1 MSSIK
6 TSPTQLFDL
15 PLEIRREIYR
25 HAQWCLFNAPPCNP
39 ILSRR
44 LNRAF
49 FCGNCSGE
57 VFMQVSKQARLDLAP
72 IFFAA
77 HAMQF
82 QLWYEHHAALSSW
95 FDAVS
100 EDAIRHFR
108 AFRLNTQYA
117 NPLVDLDSLP
127 GTATAM
133 PGYIAVDLEA
143 VPEQVVL
150 RSNTWTSQLLEEPAA
165 MISDLVKSLERVD
178 GKPVLNKRAFLRMVE
193 AVGWFGMRDD
203 RERQMVI
210 QENDA
215 RGSRGVEI
223 VSLLTV

>member
-1 MSSIK
+1 MS
-6 TSPTQLFDL
+6 TSPTQFLDL
-15 PLEIRREIYR
+15 PLEIRQEILR
-25 HAQWCLFNAPPCNP
+25 QTQWCPLNAPPCNP

-44 LNRAF
+44 LNQAF

-57 VFMQVSKQARLDLAP
+57 VLMRVSKHIRLDIAP
-72 IFFAA
+72 VFFAR

-82 QLWYEHHAALSSW
+82 QLWYEHHAALHSW

-100 EDAIRHFR
+100 EDAVRHFR

-117 NPLVDLDSLP
+117 NPLVDLASLP

-133 PGYIAVDLEA
+133 PGYIAIDLDA
-143 VPEQVVL
+143 VPEQVVM
-150 RSNTWTSQLLEEPAA
+150 RSNTWTSELLEEPATI
-165 MISDLVKSLERVD
+165 ISALVKSLERVN
-178 GKPVLNKRAFLRMVE
+178 GKPVLNKQAFLSMVE
-193 AVGWFGMRDD
+193 AVGWFGMRDE
-203 RERQMVI
+203 REREMVI